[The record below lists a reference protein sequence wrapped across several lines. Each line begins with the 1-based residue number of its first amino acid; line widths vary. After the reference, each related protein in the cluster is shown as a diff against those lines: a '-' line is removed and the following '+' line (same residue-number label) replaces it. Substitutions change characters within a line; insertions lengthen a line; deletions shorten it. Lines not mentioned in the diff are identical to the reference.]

1 MSISADSLL
10 FDVWSNTYDRAGLQQ
25 AMYRPVHDEILKRLD
40 DADPR
45 VVVDLGCGT
54 GQLTRRLAQRFPA
67 ASVVGA
73 DLSSGMLEQAHGH
86 HGHDA
91 GDPARV
97 SYVRADAERLPLAT
111 GSVDVVVCTESF
123 HWYRDQRAALAGLRE
138 VMRPGGRL
146 LIASIAAV
154 TSLGNGM
161 LRQASTL
168 AGQPMRAVPRREMR
182 AMLTEA
188 GFDVTRQG
196 RIVRLGF
203 VPWPVLSE
211 AVRR

>member
-10 FDVWSNTYDRAGLQQ
+10 FDVWSTSYDRAGLQQ

-40 DADPR
+40 DADPQ
-45 VVVDLGCGT
+45 VIVDLGCGT
-54 GQLTRRLAQRFPA
+54 GQLTRRLRHRFPS

-73 DLSSGMLEQAHGH
+73 DLSSGMLEQARGV
-86 HGHDA
+86 HDDV
-91 GDPARV
+91 GDPHRITW
-97 SYVRADAERLPLAT
+97 VRADAEMLPLAPA
-111 GSVDVVVCTESF
+111 SVDVVVCTESF
-123 HWYRDQRAALAGLRE
+123 HWYHDQPAALAGLHE
-138 VMRPGGRL
+138 VLRPGGRL

-161 LRQASTL
+161 LRQATSL
-168 AGQPMRAVPRREMR
+168 AGQPVRAVPKREMR
-182 AMLTEA
+182 SMLTDA

-203 VPWPVLSE
+203 VPWPILSE